1 MEIRSTDQSDFIRVY
16 NECYA
21 LLMKICYHIVYNI
34 DIAQDLVQEAFER
47 FYMKNMSFPSDEDAK
62 YWLIRVSKN
71 LALNH
76 VRKNKREINMV
87 EKVKQMPTSSSYV
100 VDGVKELADK
110 ETIKEVRAAI
120 EMLPDNLKMVKL
132 VSVYNMY
139 ADRKL
144 FLPYLVKEFILQI
157 AACISHFAPPVSKN
171 APLSPCPVP
180 PCSRIPLHRTNV
192 CVPPCGTM

>member
-1 MEIRSTDQSDFIRVY
+1 MEIRSTDQSDFRRVY

-120 EMLPDNLKMVKL
+120 EMLPDTLKMVITLKEYGDLDYKAIGKILGISESNVKVRVHRARKKL
-132 VSVYNMY
+132 EELLTKEDGYVY
-139 ADRKL
+139 
-144 FLPYLVKEFILQI
+144 
-157 AACISHFAPPVSKN
+157 
-171 APLSPCPVP
+171 
-180 PCSRIPLHRTNV
+180 
-192 CVPPCGTM
+192 